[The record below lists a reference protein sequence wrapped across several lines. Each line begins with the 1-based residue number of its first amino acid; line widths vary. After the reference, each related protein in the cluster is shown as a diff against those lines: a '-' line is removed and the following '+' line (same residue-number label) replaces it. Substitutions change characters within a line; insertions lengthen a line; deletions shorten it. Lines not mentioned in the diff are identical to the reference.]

1 MIERTLS
8 PELPTPRL
16 KIAPRHAIPEKKKFK
31 SNERSDEDC
40 YQTLSVSRSIL
51 RVPCESETLYV
62 CSESG
67 ASVNRVVVVVAN
79 TMAPLDR
86 DVLPRDV
93 FDGIEM
99 EMDCMVRRVSSV
111 LTPRPTRT
119 MISVNCKQEDVS
131 TTGGRR

>member
-8 PELPTPRL
+8 PELPSPRL
-16 KIAPRHAIPEKKKFK
+16 KIAPRHAIPEKKEIEIEK
-31 SNERSDEDC
+31 SNKRSDEDC

-119 MISVNCKQEDVS
+119 MISVNCTEEQ
-131 TTGGRR
+131 R

>member
-1 MIERTLS
+1 M
-8 PELPTPRL
+8 
-16 KIAPRHAIPEKKKFK
+16 
-31 SNERSDEDC
+31 
-40 YQTLSVSRSIL
+40 
-51 RVPCESETLYV
+51 

-79 TMAPLDR
+79 TMAPFDR

-119 MISVNCKQEDVS
+119 MISVNCTEEMTLAQPAAGDEKMFRGYVRRCPESVRERDGRASTQKQES
-131 TTGGRR
+131 MRRGINDRFRAKVLTIMGEVCARIGQR